1 MASDLGSSLTSIDW
15 LPQLTIQAA
24 MKGSQQGSGGRK
36 GPGSPTDPNAM
47 LTKEEAAAHRDGKPP
62 YSYANLIQYAINSAP
77 ARRMTLSE
85 IYRWICD
92 NFPYYRNAGVGWKN
106 SIRHN
111 LSLNKC
117 FRKVPR
123 PRDDP
128 GKGSYWMID
137 SCPKEDVSLPR
148 RKRPHPDD
156 ELSQDSPE
164 LEVNKSPLSTTSD
177 VSLPTES
184 TQGHHMENNAALPS
198 YSQVTGHAASA
209 HMPTDSRTSSYNNS
223 DCYKFS
229 FSEIPDLS
237 CSFRSLYRTLQG
249 LSPLPTDVQ
258 PPPSSSCCMYQQ
270 SSGES
275 SSLHPHNVPNMNTP
289 SSSHHQ
295 SQHQQP
301 SYLPSQPMPRP
312 PAPGMSM
319 GLPSDWCSNI
329 DSLKE
334 SFKMVSNLDWSTVDL
349 SQFSD
354 LMESLRQ
361 AELKNWSL
369 DQHHIASLCDS
380 LSHLLSHTGLVPPG
394 SSHGQAASCQA
405 QCMPPTT
412 SSACALQG
420 AKPGHTMAV
429 NRVPQKSEQ
438 QYQAVFALVKHLGPF
453 NRWLP
458 QQPDYPASVT
468 SYGQNQQPP
477 VSCGHTFTAPPGYPI
492 QTQAPPTYS
501 QPGRHS
507 QRPMYPPTRQVLRYP
522 PSSEDIQDDFDWDSI
537 A

>member
-15 LPQLTIQAA
+15 LPALTIQAT
-24 MKGSQQGSGGRK
+24 MKGGQPGVGRK
-36 GPGSPTDPNAM
+36 GPGSPSDSSAM

-77 ARRMTLSE
+77 SKRMTLSE

-156 ELSQDSPE
+156 ELSQDSIE
-164 LEVNKSPLSTTSD
+164 QDVNKSPLSSTSD
-177 VSLPTES
+177 VSLPPEGAHG
-184 TQGHHMENNAALPS
+184 QHMENNSPLPS
-198 YSQVTGHAASA
+198 YSQATPTHMQPESRAA
-209 HMPTDSRTSSYNNS
+209 PYNNN

-229 FSEIPDLS
+229 LSEINGPDLS
-237 CSFRSLYRTLQG
+237 ASFRSLYYSLLGQ
-249 LSPLPTDVQ
+249 SPAPPDVQ
-258 PPPSSSCCMYQQ
+258 SSSCCMYQQ
-270 SSGES
+270 NSGAS
-275 SSLHPHNVPNMNTP
+275 SSMHPHSVPNINNP
-289 SSSHHQ
+289 PPPHHQ
-295 SQHQQP
+295 TQHHQP
-301 SYLPSQPMPRP
+301 SYLPPQQMPRP
-312 PAPGMSM
+312 AVPGMSL

-334 SFKMVSNLDWSTVDL
+334 SFKIVSSLDWSSVDL

-380 LSHLLSHTGLVPPG
+380 LSNLLNQTGLLPPT
-394 SSHGQAASCQA
+394 HGQSSPCQA
-405 QCMPPTT
+405 PCLPPTT
-412 SSACALQG
+412 SSSCAVRG
-420 AKPGHTMAV
+420 GKPGHTMTV
-429 NRVPQKSEQ
+429 N
-438 QYQAVFALVKHLGPF
+438 
-453 NRWLP
+453 
-458 QQPDYPASVT
+458 
-468 SYGQNQQPP
+468 SYGQNQHPP
-477 VSCGHTFTAPPGYPI
+477 ASCGHNFIAPPGYPI

-501 QPGRHS
+501 QQGRHP
-507 QRPMYPPTRQVLRYP
+507 QRGLYPPPRPTLRYP
-522 PSSEDIQDDFDWDSI
+522 HSSDDIQDDFDWDSI

>member
-15 LPQLTIQAA
+15 LPALTIQAT
-24 MKGSQQGSGGRK
+24 MKGGQPGVGRK
-36 GPGSPTDPNAM
+36 GPGSPSDSSAM

-77 ARRMTLSE
+77 SKRMTLSE

-156 ELSQDSPE
+156 ELSQDSIE
-164 LEVNKSPLSTTSD
+164 QDVNKSPLSSTSD
-177 VSLPTES
+177 VSLPPEGAHG
-184 TQGHHMENNAALPS
+184 QHMENNSPLPS
-198 YSQVTGHAASA
+198 YSQATPTHMQPESRAA
-209 HMPTDSRTSSYNNS
+209 PYNNN

-229 FSEIPDLS
+229 LSEINGPDLS
-237 CSFRSLYRTLQG
+237 ASFRSLYYSLLGKQG
-249 LSPLPTDVQ
+249 QSPAPPDVQ
-258 PPPSSSCCMYQQ
+258 SSSCCMYQQ
-270 SSGES
+270 NSGAS
-275 SSLHPHNVPNMNTP
+275 SSMHPHSVPNINNP
-289 SSSHHQ
+289 PPPHHQ
-295 SQHQQP
+295 TQHHQP
-301 SYLPSQPMPRP
+301 SYLPPQQMPRP
-312 PAPGMSM
+312 AVPGMSL

-334 SFKMVSNLDWSTVDL
+334 SFKIVSSLDWSSVDL

-380 LSHLLSHTGLVPPG
+380 LSNLLNQTGLLPPT
-394 SSHGQAASCQA
+394 HGQSSPCQA
-405 QCMPPTT
+405 PCLPPTT
-412 SSACALQG
+412 SSSCAVRG
-420 AKPGHTMAV
+420 GKPGHTMTAV
-429 NRVPQKSEQ
+429 N
-438 QYQAVFALVKHLGPF
+438 
-453 NRWLP
+453 
-458 QQPDYPASVT
+458 
-468 SYGQNQQPP
+468 SYGQNQHPP
-477 VSCGHTFTAPPGYPI
+477 ASCGHNFIAPPGYPI

-501 QPGRHS
+501 QQGRHP
-507 QRPMYPPTRQVLRYP
+507 QRGLYPPPRPTLRYP
-522 PSSEDIQDDFDWDSI
+522 HSSDDIQDDFDWDSI

>member
-24 MKGSQQGSGGRK
+24 MKGSQQGTGGRK
-36 GPGSPTDPNAM
+36 GPGSPTDSNAM

-92 NFPYYRNAGVGWKN
+92 NFPYYRNAGVGWK
-106 SIRHN
+106 
-111 LSLNKC
+111 
-117 FRKVPR
+117 
-123 PRDDP
+123 
-128 GKGSYWMID
+128 GSYWMID
-137 SCPKEDVSLPR
+137 SCPKEDVALPR

-156 ELSQDSPE
+156 ELSQDSTE
-164 LEVNKSPLSTTSD
+164 QEVNKSPLSTTSD
-177 VSLPTES
+177 VSVTTENA
-184 TQGHHMENNAALPS
+184 QGHHMENNSPLPS
-198 YSQVTGHAASA
+198 YSQAAPA
-209 HMPTDSRTSSYNNS
+209 HMPPDSRAPSYNNN

-249 LSPLPTDVQ
+249 KQGLSPLPTDVPPPP

-270 SSGES
+270 NSGES
-275 SSLHPHNVPNMNTP
+275 SSLHPHNVPSISNP

-295 SQHQQP
+295 AQHQQP
-301 SYLPSQPMPRP
+301 PYLPSQQMSRP
-312 PAPGMSM
+312 AAPGMPL
-319 GLPSDWCSNI
+319 GLPSDWPSNI

-334 SFKMVSNLDWSTVDL
+334 SFKIVSNLDWSTVDL

-380 LSHLLSHTGLVPPG
+380 LSHLLSHTGLLPPA
-394 SSHGQAASCQA
+394 HGQTPSCQSP
-405 QCMPPTT
+405 CMPPTT
-412 SSACALQG
+412 SSSCALQG

-429 NRVPQKSEQ
+429 
-438 QYQAVFALVKHLGPF
+438 A
-453 NRWLP
+453 
-458 QQPDYPASVT
+458 T
-468 SYGQNQQPP
+468 YGQNQPTP
-477 VSCGHTFTAPPGYPI
+477 VSCGHNFTAPPGYPI
-492 QTQAPPTYS
+492 HTQAPPPTYS
-501 QPGRHS
+501 QQGESPFLSCLAIGLPQCGYFARS
-507 QRPMYPPTRQVLRYP
+507 LSYLPPERLCVVRPSVQ
-522 PSSEDIQDDFDWDSI
+522 
-537 A
+537 

>member
-15 LPQLTIQAA
+15 LPALTIQAT
-24 MKGSQQGSGGRK
+24 MKGTQPGVGRK
-36 GPGSPTDPNAM
+36 GPGSPSDSSAM

-77 ARRMTLSE
+77 SKRMTLSE

-156 ELSQDSPE
+156 ELSQDSIE
-164 LEVNKSPLSTTSD
+164 QDVNKSPLSSTSD
-177 VSLPTES
+177 VSLPPEGAHG
-184 TQGHHMENNAALPS
+184 QHMENNSPLPS
-198 YSQVTGHAASA
+198 YSQATPTHMQPESRAA
-209 HMPTDSRTSSYNNS
+209 PYNNN

-229 FSEIPDLS
+229 FSEINGPDLS
-237 CSFRSLYRTLQG
+237 ASFRSLYYSLLGQ
-249 LSPLPTDVQ
+249 SPAPPDVQ
-258 PPPSSSCCMYQQ
+258 SSSCCMYQQ
-270 SSGES
+270 NSGAS
-275 SSLHPHNVPNMNTP
+275 SSMHPHSVPNINNPPPPHHQTQ
-289 SSSHHQ
+289 HHQ
-295 SQHQQP
+295 S
-301 SYLPSQPMPRP
+301 SYLTPQQMPRP
-312 PAPGMSM
+312 AVPGMSL

-334 SFKMVSNLDWSTVDL
+334 SFKIVSSLDWSSVDL

-369 DQHHIASLCDS
+369 DQHHIANLCDS
-380 LSHLLSHTGLVPPG
+380 LSNLLNQTGLLPPT
-394 SSHGQAASCQA
+394 HGQSSPCQA
-405 QCMPPTT
+405 PCLPPTT
-412 SSACALQG
+412 SSSCAVRG
-420 AKPGHTMAV
+420 GKPGHTMTAV
-429 NRVPQKSEQ
+429 N
-438 QYQAVFALVKHLGPF
+438 
-453 NRWLP
+453 
-458 QQPDYPASVT
+458 
-468 SYGQNQQPP
+468 SYGQNQHPP
-477 VSCGHTFTAPPGYPI
+477 ASCGHNFIAPPGYPI

-501 QPGRHS
+501 QQGRHP
-507 QRPMYPPTRQVLRYP
+507 QRGLYPPPRPTLRYP
-522 PSSEDIQDDFDWDSI
+522 HSSDDIQDDFDWDSI

>member
-24 MKGSQQGSGGRK
+24 MKGSQGGTGGRK

-137 SCPKEDVSLPR
+137 SCPKEDVTLPR

-156 ELSQDSPE
+156 ELSQDSTE
-164 LEVNKSPLSTTSD
+164 QEVNKSPLSTTSD
-177 VSLPTES
+177 VSLTTEN
-184 TQGHHMENNAALPS
+184 TQGHHMENNSPLPS
-198 YSQVTGHAASA
+198 YSQAAPT
-209 HMPTDSRTSSYNNS
+209 HMPPDSRASSYNN

-258 PPPSSSCCMYQQ
+258 PPQSSSCCMYQQ
-270 SSGES
+270 NSGES
-275 SSLHPHNVPNMNTP
+275 SSLHPHSVPNINP

-295 SQHQQP
+295 SHHQPQP
-301 SYLPSQPMPRP
+301 SYLPSQQMPRP
-312 PAPGMSM
+312 PTAGMSL

-334 SFKMVSNLDWSTVDL
+334 SFKIVSNLDWSTVDL

-380 LSHLLSHTGLVPPG
+380 LSHLLSHTGLLPPT
-394 SSHGQAASCQA
+394 HGQSSSCQA
-405 QCMPPTT
+405 PCLPTTT

-420 AKPGHTMAV
+420 GKPGYTMA
-429 NRVPQKSEQ
+429 
-438 QYQAVFALVKHLGPF
+438 
-453 NRWLP
+453 
-458 QQPDYPASVT
+458 VT
-468 SYGQNQQPP
+468 SYGQNQPTSSP
-477 VSCGHTFTAPPGYPI
+477 CGHNFTAPPGYPI
-492 QTQAPPTYS
+492 QSQAPPTYS
-501 QPGRHS
+501 QQGRHP
-507 QRPMYPPTRQVLRYP
+507 QRPLYPPARPALRYP
-522 PSSEDIQDDFDWDSI
+522 HSSDEIQDDFDWDSI

>member
-24 MKGSQQGSGGRK
+24 MKGSQQGTGGRK
-36 GPGSPTDPNAM
+36 GPGSPTDSNAM

-137 SCPKEDVSLPR
+137 SCPKEDVALPR

-156 ELSQDSPE
+156 ELSQDSTE
-164 LEVNKSPLSTTSD
+164 QEVNKSPLSTTSD
-177 VSLPTES
+177 VSVTTENA
-184 TQGHHMENNAALPS
+184 QGHHMENNSPLPS
-198 YSQVTGHAASA
+198 YSQAAPA
-209 HMPTDSRTSSYNNS
+209 HMPPDSRAPSYNNN

-249 LSPLPTDVQ
+249 KQGLSPLPTDVPPPPP

-270 SSGES
+270 NSGES
-275 SSLHPHNVPNMNTP
+275 SSLHPHNVPSISNP

-295 SQHQQP
+295 AQHQQP
-301 SYLPSQPMPRP
+301 PYLPSQQMSRP
-312 PAPGMSM
+312 AAPGMPL
-319 GLPSDWCSNI
+319 GLPSDWPSNI

-334 SFKMVSNLDWSTVDL
+334 SFKIVSNLDWSTVDL

-380 LSHLLSHTGLVPPG
+380 LSHLLSHTGLLPPA
-394 SSHGQAASCQA
+394 HGQTSACQSP
-405 QCMPPTT
+405 CMPPTT
-412 SSACALQG
+412 SSSCALQG

-429 NRVPQKSEQ
+429 
-438 QYQAVFALVKHLGPF
+438 A
-453 NRWLP
+453 
-458 QQPDYPASVT
+458 T
-468 SYGQNQQPP
+468 YGQNQPTP
-477 VSCGHTFTAPPGYPI
+477 VSCGHNFTAPPGYPI
-492 QTQAPPTYS
+492 HTQAPPPTYS
-501 QPGRHS
+501 QQGRHP
-507 QRPMYPPTRQVLRYP
+507 QRTLYPPPRPTMRHP
-522 PSSEDIQDDFDWDSI
+522 HNDEIEDTFDWDSI

>member
-24 MKGSQQGSGGRK
+24 MKGSQQGNGGRK

-137 SCPKEDVSLPR
+137 SCPKEDVALPR

-164 LEVNKSPLSTTSD
+164 PDVTKSPLSTTSD

-184 TQGHHMENNAALPS
+184 TQGHHMENNSALPS
-198 YSQVTGHAASA
+198 YSQAASA
-209 HMPTDSRTSSYNNS
+209 HMPTDSKTPSYNNS

-249 LSPLPTDVQ
+249 KQGLSPLPTDVQ

-270 SSGES
+270 NSGES

-301 SYLPSQPMPRP
+301 PYLPTQQMPRP

-319 GLPSDWCSNI
+319 GHPNDWCSNI

-349 SQFSD
+349 SQFS
-354 LMESLRQ
+354 
-361 AELKNWSL
+361 
-369 DQHHIASLCDS
+369 
-380 LSHLLSHTGLVPPG
+380 
-394 SSHGQAASCQA
+394 
-405 QCMPPTT
+405 
-412 SSACALQG
+412 
-420 AKPGHTMAV
+420 
-429 NRVPQKSEQ
+429 
-438 QYQAVFALVKHLGPF
+438 
-453 NRWLP
+453 
-458 QQPDYPASVT
+458 VT
-468 SYGQNQQPP
+468 SYGQSQQPP
-477 VSCGHTFTAPPGYPI
+477 VSCGHNFTAPPGYPI

-501 QPGRHS
+501 QPGRHP
-507 QRPMYPPTRQVLRYP
+507 QRAMYPPTRQVLRYP
-522 PSSEDIQDDFDWDSI
+522 PSEDIQDDFDWDSI

>member
-24 MKGSQQGSGGRK
+24 MKGSQQSNTGRK
-36 GPGSPTDPNAM
+36 GPGSPTDPNAI

-77 ARRMTLSE
+77 AKRMTLSE

-137 SCPKEDVSLPR
+137 SCPKEDVALPR

-156 ELSQDSPE
+156 EISEESFEQDAS
-164 LEVNKSPLSTTSD
+164 KSPLNSPTE
-177 VSLPTES
+177 VSLASEG
-184 TQGHHMENNAALPS
+184 TQGHPVNNNSPLPS
-198 YSQVTGHAASA
+198 YSQANSNQ
-209 HMPTDSRTSSYNNS
+209 MSSDNRSSNYNNN

-229 FSEIPDLS
+229 FSESTFPDLS
-237 CSFRSLYRTLQG
+237 CSFRSLYHSLLGKQCDRGEKDLYNSLQSKQV
-249 LSPLPTDVQ
+249 LSPAPPEVQ
-258 PPPSSSCCMYQQ
+258 SSSCCMYQQ
-270 SSGES
+270 NSSAAPP
-275 SSLHPHNVPNMNTP
+275 SLHPHNVPNISGP
-289 SSSHHQ
+289 SPSHHQ
-295 SQHQQP
+295 NQHQHQHSP
-301 SYLPSQPMPRP
+301 YLPQQQIPRP
-312 PAPGMSM
+312 PAPGMSL

-334 SFKMVSNLDWSTVDL
+334 SFRIVSSLDWSSVDL

-369 DQHHIASLCDS
+369 DQNHIASLCDS
-380 LSHLLSHTGLVPPG
+380 LSHLLSQTGLLPQA
-394 SSHGQAASCQA
+394 HGQPPSCQA
-405 QCMPPTT
+405 PCMPPTT
-412 SSACALQG
+412 SSACALRG
-420 AKPGHTMAV
+420 GKPAHNMAV
-429 NRVPQKSEQ
+429 N
-438 QYQAVFALVKHLGPF
+438 
-453 NRWLP
+453 
-458 QQPDYPASVT
+458 
-468 SYGQNQQPP
+468 SYGQNHPPP
-477 VSCGHTFTAPPGYPI
+477 VSHGHNFTSPPGYPI
-492 QTQAPPTYS
+492 PSQAPPTYS
-501 QPGRHS
+501 QQGRHPH
-507 QRPMYPPTRQVLRYP
+507 RALYP
-522 PSSEDIQDDFDWDSI
+522 PSRPTLRYTQSSEEIQDDFDWDSI

>member
-24 MKGSQQGSGGRK
+24 MKGSQQGTGGRK
-36 GPGSPTDPNAM
+36 GPGSPTDSNAM

-137 SCPKEDVSLPR
+137 SCPKEDVALPR

-156 ELSQDSPE
+156 ELSQDSTE
-164 LEVNKSPLSTTSD
+164 QEVNKSPLSNTSD
-177 VSLPTES
+177 VSVSTENA
-184 TQGHHMENNAALPS
+184 QGHHMENNSPLPS
-198 YSQVTGHAASA
+198 YSQVSLHFLSKEKKGERVEEGKGTR
-209 HMPTDSRTSSYNNS
+209 SR
-223 DCYKFS
+223 
-229 FSEIPDLS
+229 
-237 CSFRSLYRTLQG
+237 

-258 PPPSSSCCMYQQ
+258 QQQAPPPPPSSSCCMYQQ
-270 SSGES
+270 NSGES
-275 SSLHPHNVPNMNTP
+275 SSMHPHNVPSINNP

-295 SQHQQP
+295 GGQHQQP
-301 SYLPSQPMPRP
+301 PYLPSQQMPRP
-312 PAPGMSM
+312 AAPSM
-319 GLPSDWCSNI
+319 PLGLPSDWCSNI

-334 SFKMVSNLDWSTVDL
+334 SFKIVSNLDWSTVDL

-361 AELKNWSL
+361 AEQKNWSL

-380 LSHLLSHTGLVPPG
+380 LSHLLSHTGLLPPT
-394 SSHGQAASCQA
+394 HGQTPSCQSP
-405 QCMPPTT
+405 CMPPTT
-412 SSACALQG
+412 SSSCALQG

-429 NRVPQKSEQ
+429 
-438 QYQAVFALVKHLGPF
+438 A
-453 NRWLP
+453 
-458 QQPDYPASVT
+458 
-468 SYGQNQQPP
+468 SYGQNQPTP
-477 VSCGHTFTAPPGYPI
+477 VSCGHNFTAPPGYPI
-492 QTQAPPTYS
+492 HTQAPPTYS
-501 QPGRHS
+501 QQGRHPP
-507 QRPMYPPTRQVLRYP
+507 RTLYPPPRPALRHP
-522 PSSEDIQDDFDWDSI
+522 HNEEIEDTFDWDSI

>member
-15 LPQLTIQAA
+15 LPALTIQAT
-24 MKGSQQGSGGRK
+24 MKGTQPGVGRK
-36 GPGSPTDPNAM
+36 GPGSPSDSSAM

-77 ARRMTLSE
+77 SKRMTLSE

-156 ELSQDSPE
+156 ELSQDSIE
-164 LEVNKSPLSTTSD
+164 QDVNKSPLSSTSD
-177 VSLPTES
+177 VSLPPEGAHG
-184 TQGHHMENNAALPS
+184 QHMENNSPLPS
-198 YSQVTGHAASA
+198 YSQATPTHMQPESRAA
-209 HMPTDSRTSSYNNS
+209 PYNNN

-229 FSEIPDLS
+229 FSEINGPDLS
-237 CSFRSLYRTLQG
+237 ASFRSLYYSLLGKQG
-249 LSPLPTDVQ
+249 QSPAPPDVQ
-258 PPPSSSCCMYQQ
+258 SSSCCMYQQ
-270 SSGES
+270 NSGAS
-275 SSLHPHNVPNMNTP
+275 SSMHPHSVPNINNPPPPHHQTQ
-289 SSSHHQ
+289 HHQ
-295 SQHQQP
+295 S
-301 SYLPSQPMPRP
+301 SYLTPQQMPRP
-312 PAPGMSM
+312 AVPGMSL

-334 SFKMVSNLDWSTVDL
+334 SFKIVSSLDWSSVDL

-369 DQHHIASLCDS
+369 DQHHIANLCDS
-380 LSHLLSHTGLVPPG
+380 LSNLLNQTGLLPPT
-394 SSHGQAASCQA
+394 HGQSSPCQA
-405 QCMPPTT
+405 PCLPPTT
-412 SSACALQG
+412 SSSCAVRG
-420 AKPGHTMAV
+420 GKPGHTMTV
-429 NRVPQKSEQ
+429 N
-438 QYQAVFALVKHLGPF
+438 
-453 NRWLP
+453 
-458 QQPDYPASVT
+458 
-468 SYGQNQQPP
+468 SYGQNQHPP
-477 VSCGHTFTAPPGYPI
+477 ASCGHNFIAPPGYPI

-501 QPGRHS
+501 QQGRHP
-507 QRPMYPPTRQVLRYP
+507 QRGLYPPPRPTLRYP
-522 PSSEDIQDDFDWDSI
+522 HSSDDIQDDFDWDSI

>member
-249 LSPLPTDVQ
+249 KQGLSPLPTDVQ

-429 NRVPQKSEQ
+429 
-438 QYQAVFALVKHLGPF
+438 
-453 NRWLP
+453 
-458 QQPDYPASVT
+458 T